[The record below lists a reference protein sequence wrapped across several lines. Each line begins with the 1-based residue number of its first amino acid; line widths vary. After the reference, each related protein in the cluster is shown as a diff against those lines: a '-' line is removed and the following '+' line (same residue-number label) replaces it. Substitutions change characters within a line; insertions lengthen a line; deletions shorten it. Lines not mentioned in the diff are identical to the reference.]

1 MVGSLCRKIE
11 KGRTDMAVL
20 ITAFDKEYPPEK
32 QAEGLAMYQAVLG
45 GHCLRCEYLIFC
57 SDNESFQPPAFTW
70 CARRRVEI
78 VKSMEERQVN
88 P

>member
-1 MVGSLCRKIE
+1 
-11 KGRTDMAVL
+11 MAVH

-78 VKSMEERQVN
+78 LKTIGGDKGEQHEKRGSNQIPE
-88 P
+88 